1 MNRQAEEIKQRLTMR
16 EVAEHYGF
24 QVNRAS
30 CIRCPFHAGDRQA
43 SLHIYPGSGGFHCFG
58 CGAHGSV
65 IDFTMRLFN
74 CSFRETMERLDS
86 DFSLGIGISRPI
98 TYRERK
104 ARQSAIMA
112 IREHDRQLAK
122 ANARCDELEDRY
134 QTAEELIRNLRPDS
148 PDEFTCAFAWALR
161 NIDAIKYDLLLAEER
176 RWELE
181 QSPRNPRL
189 DTRDISNTGTV

>member
-1 MNRQAEEIKQRLTMR
+1 MDMASEIRKRLTAR
-16 EVAEHYGF
+16 QVAEFYGF
-24 QVNRAS
+24 QVNHS
-30 CIRCPFHAGDRQA
+30 GFMKCPWHLGDHTA
-43 SLHIYPGSGGFHCFG
+43 SLKLYDGEGGFYCFG

-74 CSFRETMERLDS
+74 CSFREAMERLDS

-104 ARQSAIMA
+104 ARQSTIMA
-112 IREHDRQLAK
+112 IREHDRQLAE
-122 ANARCDELEDRY
+122 ANSKCDELEDRY
-134 QTAEELIRNLRPDS
+134 QMAEDLIRNLRPDS

-161 NIDAIKYDLLLAEER
+161 NIDAIKYDLLLAEGR

-181 QSPRNPRL
+181 QAPRNPGMGK
-189 DTRDISNTGTV
+189 RDIPNTGTV

>member
-24 QVNRAS
+24 QVNHAS

-43 SLHIYPGSGGFHCFG
+43 SLHIYPGSDGFHCFG

-65 IDFTMRLFN
+65 IDFAMLLFN
-74 CSFRETMERLDS
+74 CSFREAMGRLDS
-86 DFSLGIGISRPI
+86 DFHLGIGISKPI

-104 ARQSAIMA
+104 GRQKAIMA
-112 IREHDRQLAK
+112 IREHGRQLAEI
-122 ANARCDELEDRY
+122 NAKCNELERRY
-134 QTAEELIRNLRPDS
+134 DMADELIRNLQPSDL
-148 PDEFTCAFAWALR
+148 DELTCAFAWALKS
-161 NIDAIKYDLLLAEER
+161 IDAIKYDLLLAEGK

-181 QSPRNPRL
+181 QSPRNPGL
-189 DTRDISNTGTV
+189 DTGDISNTRTV

>member
-43 SLHIYPGSGGFHCFG
+43 SLHIYSGSGGFHCFG

-65 IDFTMRLFN
+65 IDFIMRLFN
-74 CSFRETMERLDS
+74 CSFREAVERADS
-86 DFSLGIGISRPI
+86 DFHLGLGVARPI

-104 ARQSAIMA
+104 ARQRAIMA
-112 IREHDRQLAK
+112 IRKRDNQLAE
-122 ANARCDELEDRY
+122 ANRKCEELEDRY
-134 QTAEELIRNLRPDS
+134 EMADALIRNLRPES
-148 PDEFTCAFAWALR
+148 PDEFTCAFAWALK
-161 NIDAIKYDLLLAEER
+161 NIDAIKYNLLSAEER
-176 RWELE
+176 RLELE
-181 QSPRNPRL
+181 QTPRNPGMGKGS
-189 DTRDISNTGTV
+189 ISNTGTV

>member
-24 QVNRAS
+24 QVNHAN

-58 CGAHGSV
+58 CGANGSV
-65 IDFTMRLFN
+65 IDFTMRLFT
-74 CSFRETMERLDS
+74 CSFHEAIGRLDS
-86 DFSLGIGISRPI
+86 DFHLGMGISRPI

-104 ARQSAIMA
+104 ARQNAIMA
-112 IREHDRQLAK
+112 IREHDRQLAE
-122 ANARCDELEDRY
+122 ANAKCEELEGRY
-134 QTAEELIRNLRPDS
+134 QMVDDLIRNLRPDS
-148 PDEFTCAFAWALR
+148 PEDFTHAFAWALR
-161 NIDAIKYDLLLAEER
+161 NIDSIKYDLLLAEGR

-181 QSPRNPRL
+181 QSPRNPGL
-189 DTRDISNTGTV
+189 DTRNISHA

>member
-24 QVNRAS
+24 QINRAS

-43 SLHIYPGSGGFHCFG
+43 SLHIYPGTGGFHCFG

-65 IDFTMRLFN
+65 IDFTMRLFR
-74 CSFRETMERLDS
+74 CSLREAMERLDS
-86 DFSLGIGISRPI
+86 DFHLGIGISKPI

-104 ARQSAIMA
+104 ARQRAIMA
-112 IREHDRQLAK
+112 IREHDRQLAE
-122 ANARCDELEDRY
+122 ANSKCDELEDRY
-134 QTAEELIRNLRPDS
+134 QMAEDLIRNLRPDS

-161 NIDAIKYDLLLAEER
+161 NIDAIKYDLLLAEGR
-176 RWELE
+176 RWEFE
-181 QSPRNPRL
+181 QSPRNPGMGK
-189 DTRDISNTGTV
+189 RDIPDAGAV

>member
-43 SLHIYPGSGGFHCFG
+43 SLHIYPGTGGFHCFG

-74 CSFRETMERLDS
+74 CSFREAMERLDS
-86 DFSLGIGISRPI
+86 DFSLGIGILRPI

-112 IREHDRQLAK
+112 IRKHDCQLAE
-122 ANARCDELEDRY
+122 ANSKCDELEDRY
-134 QTAEELIRNLRPDS
+134 QMAEDLIRNLRPNS

-161 NIDAIKYDLLLAEER
+161 NIDAIKYDLLLADGR

-181 QSPRNPRL
+181 QAPKNPGMGK
-189 DTRDISNTGTV
+189 RDIPNTGTV

>member
-1 MNRQAEEIKQRLTMR
+1 MNRNAEEIRQRLTMR

-24 QVNRAS
+24 QVNRAN

-43 SLHIYPGSGGFHCFG
+43 SLHIYPASGGFHCFG

-74 CSFRETMERLDS
+74 CSFREAMGRLDS

-112 IREHDRQLAK
+112 IREHDRQLAEI
-122 ANARCDELEDRY
+122 NAKCNELERRY
-134 QTAEELIRNLRPDS
+134 DMADELIRNLQPS
-148 PDEFTCAFAWALR
+148 EPNEFTCAFAWALR
-161 NIDAIKYDLLLAEER
+161 NIDTIKYDLLLAEGK

-181 QSPRNPRL
+181 QSPRNPGL
-189 DTRDISNTGTV
+189 DTGDISDTRTV

>member
-1 MNRQAEEIKQRLTMR
+1 MNRQAEEIKRRLTMR
-16 EVAEHYGF
+16 EVVEHYGF
-24 QVNRAS
+24 EVNHAN

-74 CSFRETMERLDS
+74 CSFKEAKERLDT
-86 DFSLGIGISRPI
+86 DFHLGLGIARPI

-104 ARQSAIMA
+104 ARQDAIMA
-112 IREHDRQLAK
+112 IRERDKQLAE
-122 ANARCDELEDRY
+122 ANAKCDELEDRY
-134 QTAEELIRNLRPDS
+134 QMAEDLIRNLRPDS
-148 PDEFTCAFAWALR
+148 PDEFTCAFVWALR
-161 NIDAIKYDLLLAEER
+161 NIDAIKYDLLLAEGK

-181 QSPRNPRL
+181 QSPRNPGL
-189 DTRDISNTGTV
+189 DTRDIPNTRTV

>member
-1 MNRQAEEIKQRLTMR
+1 MNRQAEEIRRRLSMR
-16 EVAEHYGF
+16 MVAERYGF

-30 CIRCPFHAGDRQA
+30 CIQCPFHTGDRQA
-43 SLHIYPGSGGFHCFG
+43 SLHIYPESGGFHCFG

-74 CSFRETMERLDS
+74 CSFREAVERLDS
-86 DFSLGIGISRPI
+86 DFYLGLGAAHPI

-104 ARQSAIMA
+104 ARQNAMMD
-112 IREHDRQLAK
+112 IRERDRQIAQ
-122 ANARCDELEDRY
+122 ANAECDELESRY
-134 QTAEELIRNLRPDS
+134 EMADDLICSLQPDN
-148 PDEFTCAFAWALR
+148 PDDFTHAFAWALR
-161 NIDAIKYDLLLAEER
+161 SIDAIKYNLLLAEGR

-189 DTRDISNTGTV
+189 DTRGIPDAGTV

>member
-24 QVNRAS
+24 QVNHAN

-43 SLHIYPGSGGFHCFG
+43 SLHIYPGTGGFHCFG

-65 IDFTMRLFN
+65 IDFTMRLFR
-74 CSFRETMERLDS
+74 CSFREAMERLDS
-86 DFSLGIGISRPI
+86 DFHLGIGISRPI

-104 ARQSAIMA
+104 ARQGAIMA
-112 IREHDRQLAK
+112 IREHDRQLAEVNK
-122 ANARCDELEDRY
+122 KCEELEDRY
-134 QTAEELIRNLRPDS
+134 EMADALIRNLRPES
-148 PDEFTCAFAWALR
+148 TDEFTCAFAWALK
-161 NIDAIKYDLLLAEER
+161 NIDEIKYNLLLAEGR

-181 QSPRNPRL
+181 QSPRNPGMGK
-189 DTRDISNTGTV
+189 RDIPDAGAV

>member
-65 IDFTMRLFN
+65 IDFTMRLFR
-74 CSFRETMERLDS
+74 CSFREAMERLDS
-86 DFSLGIGISRPI
+86 DFHLGIGISKPI

-104 ARQSAIMA
+104 ARQKAIMA

-122 ANARCDELEDRY
+122 ANIRCDELENRY
-134 QTAEELIRNLRPDS
+134 QMAEDLIRNLRPDS

-161 NIDAIKYDLLLAEER
+161 NIDAIKYDLLLTEEK

-181 QSPRNPRL
+181 QSPRNPGL
-189 DTRDISNTGTV
+189 DTGDISNTRTV

>member
-1 MNRQAEEIKQRLTMR
+1 MNRNAEEIRQRHTMR

-24 QVNRAS
+24 QVNRAN

-43 SLHIYPGSGGFHCFG
+43 SLHIYPASGGFHCFG

-74 CSFRETMERLDS
+74 CSFREAMGRLDS

-112 IREHDRQLAK
+112 IREHDRQLAEI
-122 ANARCDELEDRY
+122 NAKCNELERRY
-134 QTAEELIRNLRPDS
+134 DMADELIRNLQPS
-148 PDEFTCAFAWALR
+148 EPNEFTCAFAWALR
-161 NIDAIKYDLLLAEER
+161 NIDTIKYDLLLAEGK

-181 QSPRNPRL
+181 QSPRNPGL
-189 DTRDISNTGTV
+189 DTGDISDTRTV